1 MTPQEYC
8 QDKAA
13 KSGSSFYYSFLS
25 LPDEKRDAIIAV
37 YAFCREVDDVV
48 DSHSDPQI
56 KHAKIQWW
64 QQEIYNLYKGIP
76 QHPITQA
83 LKPVIHTF
91 NLPQEYFQEVLDG
104 MLMDLQQARYAN
116 FKELG
121 LYCYRVAGVVG
132 LMSAEI
138 FGYQDRQTLKYA
150 NDLGTAFQL
159 TNIIRDVYDDIRNNR
174 IYIPQDELEKFG
186 VTEQDLRAQ
195 EHTDAFRQLMM
206 YQVDRA
212 NSYYKKAFE
221 LLPESDR
228 FKQRTGI
235 IMAEIYH
242 TLLDEIVKDDC
253 QVLTKRISLPPLR
266 KLWIAWK
273 TKRRENKRYKKW
285 LKENGIN
292 G

>member
-13 KSGSSFYYSFLS
+13 SSGSSFYYSFLS

-37 YAFCREVDDVV
+37 YAFCREVDDIV
-48 DSHSDPQI
+48 DSRADPQI
-56 KHAKIQWW
+56 KNTKIQWW
-64 QQEIYNLYKGIP
+64 QEEIYNLYKGAP

-83 LKPVIHTF
+83 LKPIVDRF

-104 MLMDLQQARYAN
+104 MLMDLQQTRYAN

-138 FGYQDRQTLKYA
+138 FGYQDRETLKYA
-150 NDLGTAFQL
+150 NDLGMAFQL
-159 TNIIRDVYDDIRNNR
+159 TNIIRDVYDDISKDR
-174 IYIPQDELEKFG
+174 IYIPMDELKEFG
-186 VTEQDLRAQ
+186 VSEDDLRNQNHSEAFQKLMAAQ
-195 EHTDAFRQLMM
+195 
-206 YQVDRA
+206 VKRA
-212 NSYYKKAFE
+212 ESYYKKAFDH
-221 LLPESDR
+221 LPESDR
-228 FKQRTGI
+228 FSQRTGI

-242 TLLDEIVKDDC
+242 ALLDEIVNDGC
-253 QVLTKRISLPPLR
+253 QVLTRRISLPPIR

-273 TKRRENKRYKKW
+273 TKRRENKRHKQY
-285 LKENGIN
+285 LKAHG
-292 G
+292 